1 MPADSTLSA
10 AIAAATLGATSAFA
24 KRCVRL
30 LFLAAV
36 AAALAPSAASAA
48 DYDLRATG
56 TAQLLAGV
64 TPTPGDP
71 LIDRLAALPAW
82 KTHHELMEQQWGEV
96 RRRLDSMSGWRS
108 HELRPGDP
116 RERTLLYPFSGP
128 DFLNAYTMFPDHG
141 RYVFFSLENAG
152 RLPDLEPLSAR
163 QFGELLED
171 TRAAM
176 HDIFQR
182 NYFIT
187 DYMTRQLTGPLLK
200 GTVPIIAAMM
210 ALTGQQILRVEP
222 VDLFPELTR
231 AYAEADAVRPRKRL
245 RGAMIE
251 FRASDT
257 APAQQLYYFSLDASD
272 KALEFYPD
280 FLAWVGRNQP
290 ATVFLKSAS
299 YLLHDNQF
307 SQTRAM
313 LLNAAD
319 LIVQDDTG
327 IPYHALVQAGWQVR
341 LYGQYARP
349 IRQLSYGYQPDLKT
363 AYGGGADPGPLP
375 FPFGYHWHNGKS
387 TLILAVRN
395 RS

>member
-1 MPADSTLSA
+1 MPSFPDFSA
-10 AIAAATLGATSAFA
+10 APAALV
-24 KRCVRL
+24 RCVRSL
-30 LFLAAV
+30 LLPAVLALAVPV
-36 AAALAPSAASAA
+36 AANAAGEF
-48 DYDLRATG
+48 DLRATG

-64 TPTPGDP
+64 NPAPGDP
-71 LIDRLAALPAW
+71 LIDRLAALPVW
-82 KTHHELMEQQWGEV
+82 KAHRDLMEQQWEEV
-96 RRRLDSMSGWRS
+96 RHRLDSMAGWRS
-108 HELRPGDP
+108 QEVRTADA
-116 RERTLLYPFSGP
+116 RDRTLLYPFSGP

-152 RLPDLEPLSAR
+152 RLPDLEPLSPR

-171 TRAAM
+171 MRSAM

-200 GTVPIIAAMM
+200 GTVPVIAAMM
-210 ALTGQQILRVEP
+210 ALTGRQIVRIEP

-231 AYAEADAVRPRKRL
+231 AYAEPDAVRPRKRL

-251 FRASDT
+251 FRGPESAST
-257 APAQQLYYFSLDASD
+257 QQLYYFSLDASD
-272 KALEFYPD
+272 KALQFYPD
-280 FLAWVGRNQP
+280 FLAWVARNQP

-307 SQTRAM
+307 SQTRSM
-313 LLNAAD
+313 LLGAAD

-327 IPYHALVQAGWQVR
+327 IPYHSLVQSGWQVR
-341 LYGQYARP
+341 LFGQYARP

-363 AYGGGADPGPLP
+363 AYGGAAEASPLP
-375 FPFGYHWHNGKS
+375 FPFGYHWRTGQS
-387 TLILAVRN
+387 TLIVAT
-395 RS
+395 RSRS